1 MAIGMGGRKD
11 DEDGRRAASGV
22 GQLAQSPGQ
31 DAFVVRADAFG
42 DDRCAS
48 GRCGMRAEHGA
59 GDGMRRVAAPRI
71 GYGQRR
77 FGYAAGGQ
85 PLAGM
90 HAEQAGILPRKAEAA
105 EQGLKR
111 RDSRMVRKVVAGR
124 AECCERAAESMVE
137 GVARG
142 QHHDAFPLPAQ
153 REDFFRVLSG
163 AAPNDPGV
171 FHRDGAQRHKGAR
184 AVHRVRLLQQSKNA
198 RVGGESCSARNDVDV
213 PRGVSRSAVCHMEC
227 PCMK

>member
-1 MAIGMGGRKD
+1 MH
-11 DEDGRRAASGV
+11 
-22 GQLAQSPGQ
+22 
-31 DAFVVRADAFG
+31 
-42 DDRCAS
+42 
-48 GRCGMRAEHGA
+48 AEHGA
-59 GDGMRRVAAPRI
+59 GDGVRRVAAPRI

-77 FGYAAGGQ
+77 FGYAVGGQ

-90 HAEQAGILPRKAEAA
+90 HAEQAGILPRETEAA

-111 RDSRMVRKVVAGR
+111 RDSRMVRKVVAGL
-124 AECCERAAESMVE
+124 AECGKRTAEAVIE

-142 QHHDAFPLPAQ
+142 QHHDAFPFPGQ

-213 PRGVSRSAVCHMEC
+213 PRSVSRSAVRHMEC

>member
-1 MAIGMGGRKD
+1 MA
-11 DEDGRRAASGV
+11 
-22 GQLAQSPGQ
+22 
-31 DAFVVRADAFG
+31 
-42 DDRCAS
+42 CA
-48 GRCGMRAEHGA
+48 
-59 GDGMRRVAAPRI
+59 
-71 GYGQRR
+71 GQRR
-77 FGYAAGGQ
+77 FGYAPGRQ
-85 PLAGM
+85 HPAGM
-90 HAEQAGILPRKAEAA
+90 HVEQTGVLPRETEAA

-111 RDSRMVRKVVAGR
+111 CDSRMVRKVVAGR
-124 AECCERAAESMVE
+124 AECCERTAEAVIE

-213 PRGVSRSAVCHMEC
+213 PRSVSRSAVRHMEC

>member
-31 DAFVVRADAFG
+31 DAFVVRANAFG

-105 EQGLKR
+105 EQGLKC
-111 RDSRMVRKVVAGR
+111 RDSRMVRKVVAGL
-124 AECCERAAESMVE
+124 AECGKRTAEAVIE
-137 GVARG
+137 GVPEARTTTR
-142 QHHDAFPLPAQ
+142 FPSRASARASSVSFRTQLPIV
-153 REDFFRVLSG
+153 RVLFTWTGHNAMREREPYTASAPSNRARMAVSEG
-163 AAPNDPGV
+163 NPVPHETMSMCPAAS
-171 FHRDGAQRHKGAR
+171 
-184 AVHRVRLLQQSKNA
+184 RVLPFVIWNA
-198 RVGGESCSARNDVDV
+198 PV
-213 PRGVSRSAVCHMEC
+213 
-227 PCMK
+227 

>member
-42 DDRCAS
+42 DDRGAS
-48 GRCGMRAEHGA
+48 GRCGMHAEHGA
-59 GDGMRRVAAPRI
+59 GDGVRRVAAPRI

-111 RDSRMVRKVVAGR
+111 GDSRMVRKVVAGL
-124 AECCERAAESMVE
+124 AECGKRTAEAVIE

-142 QHHDAFPLPAQ
+142 QHHDAFPFPGQ
-153 REDFFRVLSG
+153 REGLFRSLSDT
-163 AAPNDPGV
+163 APDSPCA
-171 FHRDGAQRHKGAR
+171 FHRDGAQRHEGTR
-184 AVHRVRLLQQSKNA
+184 AVHRIRPLQQSQNG
-198 RVGGESCSARNDVDV
+198 RIGGKSGSARNDVDA
-213 PRGVSRSAVCHMEC
+213 PYGVSRSAVRHMEC

>member
-1 MAIGMGGRKD
+1 MAIGVGDRKD

-31 DAFVVRADAFG
+31 DAFVVRADALG
-42 DDRCAS
+42 DDRCAA

-59 GDGMRRVAAPRI
+59 GDGVRRVAVPRI

-90 HAEQAGILPRKAEAA
+90 YAEQAGILPRKAEAA
-105 EQGLKR
+105 KQGLKR
-111 RDSRMVRKVVAGR
+111 RDCRMVRKVVAGL
-124 AECCERAAESMVE
+124 AECGKRTAEAVIE
-137 GVARG
+137 GVSRG
-142 QHHDAFPLPAQ
+142 QHHDALPFPGQ
-153 REDFFRVLSG
+153 REGLFRVLSG
-163 AAPNDPGV
+163 TAPDGPC
-171 FHRDGAQRHKGAR
+171 FLRDGALRHEGTR
-184 AVHRVRLLQQSKNA
+184 AVHRIRLLQQGQNG
-198 RVGGESCSARNDVDV
+198 RIGGESGSARNDVDA
-213 PRGVSRSAVCHMEC
+213 PCGVSRSVVRHMEC